1 MGGAGGTLGSRM
13 KLPRVGLVLVVA
25 LGCSGPYGQ
34 MDPSAE
40 PDDPA
45 TVSSSAAQIDTS
57 ECLPEG
63 AEVVAGADTGP
74 SRECCRGLTR
84 VGSFKGS
91 ILRLDKC
98 DPAND
103 GHTFC
108 IRCGDGRCGVGENL
122 CTCEA
127 DCHWP

>member
-1 MGGAGGTLGSRM
+1 MKVVRIALG
-13 KLPRVGLVLVVA
+13 VVVA
-25 LGCSGPYGQ
+25 VGCSGPYEH
-34 MDPSAE
+34 MNPNVE

-45 TVSSSAAQIDTS
+45 TVSSSAAQLDTV

-63 AEVVAGADTGP
+63 AEVVAGAGAAGGA
-74 SRECCRGLTR
+74 ECCAGLTR

-98 DPAND
+98 DPAED